1 MGHSGT
7 WSDLERGKGTAGVF
21 RGVKVVV
28 PFVSRRVPWLVG
40 PKTNT
45 PRYDTTQIPSEEVPV
60 KGRTYETSLRVAAFP
75 SLGNLSME
83 PLVRSFTRVMQSTCT
98 RHARDASTAFHG
110 IT

>member
-1 MGHSGT
+1 M
-7 WSDLERGKGTAGVF
+7 AG
-21 RGVKVVV
+21 GA
-28 PFVSRRVPWLVG
+28 
-40 PKTNT
+40 KTNT

-60 KGRTYETSLRVAAFP
+60 KGRTYDTSLRVAAFP

-83 PLVRSFTRVMQSTCT
+83 PLVRSFTRVMQST